1 MNKDIPGFIGSI
13 GTLIGEAKLNISN
26 MELGRNKK
34 NEALSFIQIDEE
46 IPDTLL
52 DKISKNVSALKKIY
66 RIKI

>member
-1 MNKDIPGFIGSI
+1 
-13 GTLIGEAKLNISN
+13 